1 MRDLGAS
8 GLLIRTELLLRT
20 PNAVYDWTVVTACH
34 NLPAME
40 FAGLQ
45 GSKFYAGSWSEWIVN
60 KNRSIAK
67 G

>member
-8 GLLIRTELLLRT
+8 GLPIRTELLLRA
-20 PNAVYDWTVVTACH
+20 PNAVYDWIGVTACH

-45 GSKFYAGSWSEWIVN
+45 GSKLFTGSWSVWIVN
-60 KNRSIAK
+60 KNRTIAK